1 MLFRRGGKPLPPPQA
16 LFKDWKRARTR
27 APGNEREPRAGDAR
41 APARL
46 GPIMIERTKQAKVAV
61 GVMNI
66 MNTLRD
72 F

>member
-1 MLFRRGGKPLPPPQA
+1 MVSALDFRSG
-16 LFKDWKRARTR
+16 
-27 APGNEREPRAGDAR
+27 
-41 APARL
+41 